1 MFIDA
6 RQLSNGAV
14 VEADIVIIGAG
25 SAGISLALELIGSG
39 LAVCLL
45 EGGGMEF
52 AWPSQSLYSG
62 LNVGLPY
69 YALDICQL
77 GYLGGGINAWGGW
90 HQLGAT
96 RMRADSKHGVVD
108 RSACVHGIANFFIA
122 GELGFPDPRRRAANA
137 DHRCARAALGESSET
152 SLSVWDASLCAVIS
166 DATLRMGRYSEFPRS
181 E

>member
-25 SAGISLALELIGSG
+25 AAGISLALELIGRG

-62 LNVGLPY
+62 LNIGLPC
-69 YALDICQL
+69 YALDVCQL
-77 GYLGGGINAWGGW
+77 RYLGGSTNAWGGW
-90 HQLGAT
+90 CRPLDSIDFESRPSSPIRAPSCCLSILLGLRPPSYGRKGLSRT
-96 RMRADSKHGVVD
+96 YGKIF
-108 RSACVHGIANFFIA
+108 GI
-122 GELGFPDPRRRAANA
+122 
-137 DHRCARAALGESSET
+137 SE
-152 SLSVWDASLCAVIS
+152 I
-166 DATLRMGRYSEFPRS
+166 
-181 E
+181 

>member
-6 RQLSNGAV
+6 RQPSNGAV

-25 SAGISLALELIGSG
+25 AAGISLARELIGSG

-77 GYLGGGINAWGGW
+77 GYLGGGTNAWGGW
-90 HQLGAT
+90 CRPL
-96 RMRADSKHGVVD
+96 DSID
-108 RSACVHGIANFFIA
+108 FESRPSSAI
-122 GELGFPDPRRRAANA
+122 RAANA
-137 DHRCARAALGESSET
+137 NHRCARAALGESSET
-152 SLSVWDASLCAVIS
+152 TLSVWDASLCAVIS